1 MNKVVFVQAYFAA
14 IGKEQVVKVPT
25 GEKKKGFLGGESD
38 VTKDEKKWV
47 QTGFSDKQIDTERL
61 TKDLQEAIAR
71 LNKDGYEV
79 VSVTDVI
86 SGNYNYKWESWGGPS
101 SGGAGWGYSYTDGLM
116 IVARKV

>member
-1 MNKVVFVQAYFAA
+1 MNKVVFVQAYFAP

-47 QTGFSDKQIDTERL
+47 QTGSSDKQIDTERL
-61 TKDLQEAIAR
+61 TKDLQEVIER

-79 VSVTDVI
+79 VSVTEVT
-86 SGNYNYKWESWGGPS
+86 SGNYSWKYSDSLNSYGYGY
-101 SGGAGWGYSYTDGLM
+101 GYSYTDGLM
-116 IVARKV
+116 VVARKI